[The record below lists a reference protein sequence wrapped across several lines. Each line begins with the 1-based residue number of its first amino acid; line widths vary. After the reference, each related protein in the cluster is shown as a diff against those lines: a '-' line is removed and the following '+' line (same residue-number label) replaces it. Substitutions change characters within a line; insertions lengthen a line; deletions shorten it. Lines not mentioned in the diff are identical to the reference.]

1 MHGKLWSSYSIDTI
15 IGALICSSRPMRRN
29 VLIHSDS
36 MELSERN
43 SGISK
48 FMLLDTG
55 FITTT
60 ALSIDSTT

>member
-1 MHGKLWSSYSIDTI
+1 MYGKLWSSYSIDTI
-15 IGALICSSRPMRRN
+15 IGALICSSKSMRRN

-48 FMLLDTG
+48 FKLDTG

-60 ALSIDSTT
+60 VLPIDNTI